1 MGHKVY
7 LPADTTKHLRPAGL
21 GSSYADTA
29 RKCMTWET
37 ERPTTP
43 DKIKP
48 YRQSTV
54 HEPGVILRHYGAAR
68 DPVDFE
74 ATNGVVRIACAHV
87 RTPGGA
93 APACSTPS
101 CMINVGT
108 SCL

>member
-54 HEPGVILRHYGAAR
+54 HEPGVILRHYGSAR

-74 ATNGVVRIACAHV
+74 ATNGVVRLPMPTCARLAVLHQH
-87 RTPGGA
+87 A
-93 APACSTPS
+93 AAQ
-101 CMINVGT
+101 VVW
-108 SCL
+108 